1 MYKSQQKTHTDSTFG
16 APVPDSNP
24 VVDSSKLV
32 DIKLN
37 KKIYGVKGALD
48 KLDEEFKHFLPSGFD
63 INRFFRLY
71 NRNFYELPKAF
82 HSHFIHKSLPYAYP
96 DGYENPRLIEQEE
109 LIKELIELK
118 REVDSVEREHFFFK
132 NNSFVMDDTFKNN
145 PTGILSSGGNVY
157 YMQSARRREIKD
169 FQTYK
174 NLKTRIRKK
183 LGIIDDQDF
192 IMFISTDALMGIPKG
207 PDINTLEDI
216 NRSSLEINI
225 YPQTMS
231 EYEDDLI
238 NNTH

>member
-1 MYKSQQKTHTDSTFG
+1 
-16 APVPDSNP
+16 
-24 VVDSSKLV
+24 
-32 DIKLN
+32 
-37 KKIYGVKGALD
+37 
-48 KLDEEFKHFLPSGFD
+48 
-63 INRFFRLY
+63 
-71 NRNFYELPKAF
+71 
-82 HSHFIHKSLPYAYP
+82 
-96 DGYENPRLIEQEE
+96 
-109 LIKELIELK
+109 
-118 REVDSVEREHFFFK
+118 
-132 NNSFVMDDTFKNN
+132 
-145 PTGILSSGGNVY
+145 
-157 YMQSARRREIKD
+157 REIKD